1 MQKVNNAIW
10 TYRATSIDVNLDL
23 CKTLVKARNQ
33 NLHCSMQVKHLRGCV
48 RIGMSSSATTTK
60 TFGEKKLNIAILV
73 EKLLRHGLVIIF
85 GNPGHKMSNNSTK
98 RKVVFKSA
106 FDVGDEF
113 FILEVSRSSFS
124 AGKTTKKN
132 ILVMIIT

>member
-10 TYRATSIDVNLDL
+10 TYRATTIDVNLDL

-33 NLHCSMQVKHLRGCV
+33 NLHCRWSIWEVALVSGCQVPQQQQ
-48 RIGMSSSATTTK
+48 K

-73 EKLLRHGLVIIF
+73 EKLLRHGLVKIF

-98 RKVVFKSA
+98 RKVVLRSA

-113 FILEVSRSSFS
+113 FILEFSRSSFS
-124 AGKTTKKN
+124 AGKTRKKN
-132 ILVMIIT
+132 ILALIMTQ